1 MGPVTILEGPSSS
14 TTESSNTFS
23 VNVWIK
29 TDDVESKE
37 VIASWTPN
45 GEKTLWKL
53 CLLPAQEDDHY
64 IVSFR
69 INQASFFFMRL
80 SFYHYFSEENKD

>member
-23 VNVWIK
+23 VNVWII

-53 CLLPAQEDDHY
+53 CLYLPKRMIIILFPSA
-64 IVSFR
+64 
-69 INQASFFFMRL
+69 
-80 SFYHYFSEENKD
+80 